1 MNITLQLNTFSG
13 PLDLLLSLI
22 DEKKLSITEI
32 ALSEVTEQYLH
43 VLEEVDD
50 RNADELAD
58 FLVIATRLLLLKS
71 KTLLPSFLGEEEGGP
86 SLEEQ
91 LRLYKIFVD
100 ASKRI
105 SNLWSTKHHGFF
117 RIEPTRVPEEFVPP
131 QNVTTQSLHFSI
143 KALLLRLTPPKS
155 LPKITLDR
163 SISVKDKIDHIRQLL
178 RQAKSCYFNDI
189 IHDSTN
195 RTDIILGFMAV
206 LELIKQ
212 KQVVVRQQST
222 FGTITLEST

>member
-1 MNITLQLNTFSG
+1 MNVTLQLNTFSG

-22 DEKKLSITEI
+22 EEKKLLITEI
-32 ALSEVTEQYLH
+32 SLSEVTEQYLR
-43 VLEEVDD
+43 VLEEVTDK
-50 RNADELAD
+50 NADQLAD

-71 KTLLPSFLGEEEGGP
+71 KTLLPSFLGEEESGP

-91 LRLYKIFVD
+91 LRLYKIFLD
-100 ASKRI
+100 ASKRM
-105 SNLWSTKHHGFF
+105 SSLWSAGHHGFF

-131 QNVTTQSLHFSI
+131 QNVTVQSLHQSM
-143 KALLLRLTPPKS
+143 KMLLLRLTPPKS
-155 LPKITLDR
+155 IPKITLDR

-178 RQAKSCYFNDI
+178 KQARTCYFSDI
-189 IHDSTN
+189 IHDSAN

-212 KQVVVRQQST
+212 RHLVVRQQDT
-222 FGTITLEST
+222 FGTITLESV